1 MLNDLHMIYKLEP
14 KKERKDTPES
24 SAREELEG
32 NNNDFHPPKKVLP
45 VLNQDLN
52 CLPFE
57 EDESELL
64 DDETDF
70 ESSAGFESSPGLD
83 SNAPS

>member
-1 MLNDLHMIYKLEP
+1 VIYKLEP

-32 NNNDFHPPKKVLP
+32 NNNDFQPLKKVLP

-52 CLPFE
+52 FLPYE
-57 EDESELL
+57 EDEAELL
-64 DDETDF
+64 DDETNF
-70 ESSAGFESSPGLD
+70 ESSAGLKVHRV
-83 SNAPS
+83 